1 MTSPETKLT
10 MIGYTRV
17 STTGQADNGHSLPA
31 QRAAIQAAAD
41 QRGWEIIWA
50 NDAASGKSM
59 ERPGMEYALSLL
71 KSGQAQGIVASKLD
85 RISRSVLDFASLLE
99 QAQREEWNIVL
110 LDNGLDL
117 STPYG
122 RLAVGILMQ
131 FAQFEREMISA
142 RTKDALAAAKK
153 EKGIV
158 PGPRSKVP
166 ENVTQTI
173 LRLKAQGMT
182 LGAMAN
188 ELTQQGVPLPS
199 GKQGVWAPVQVSRVL
214 KRA

>member
-1 MTSPETKLT
+1 MSAHIT
-10 MIGYTRV
+10 MVGYTRV

-31 QRAAIQAAAD
+31 QRAAITAAAE

-59 ERPGMEYALSLL
+59 ERPGMAYAMSLL

-85 RISRSVLDFASLLE
+85 RISRSVLDFANLLE

-142 RTKDALAAAKK
+142 RTKDALAAAKR

-166 ENVTQTI
+166 ENVIQTI
-173 LRLKAQGMT
+173 LGLNERGLT
-182 LGAMAN
+182 LGGIAL
-188 ELTQQGVPLPS
+188 ELTQQGVPLPGGS
-199 GKQGVWAPVQVSRVL
+199 VGVWSATQVGRVL
-214 KRA
+214 KRAAG